1 MWNSIQHKQ
10 TVNSKVR
17 QHVAS
22 LQNKKTKL
30 RVFVNEFCLNGVFDS
45 FVGCISLYV
54 KCLRNVARYGK
65 FPKESDR

>member
-10 TVNSKVR
+10 TVKYASE
-17 QHVAS
+17 HVAS

-30 RVFVNEFCLNGVFDS
+30 RVFVNGFCLNGVFDS